1 MNIEISP
8 KEYERE
14 LNWYDGLLYLSLLE
28 IDGKN
33 DWRFP
38 TLNELEHIYKS
49 VNDFGARYYWSSVE
63 YTEDSAD
70 SVGCLG
76 FIFGPRIRNGKHILR
91 YVRPVRTIEPS

>member
-28 IDGKN
+28 IDGKS
-33 DWRFP
+33 DWRLP
-38 TLNELEHIYKS
+38 TFDELEHIYKS
-49 VNDFGARYYWSSVE
+49 VNDFVRAYYWSSAE
-63 YTEDSAD
+63 YTEDSA
-70 SVGCLG
+70 GCLG
-76 FIFGPRIRNGKHILR
+76 FIFGARIRNGKHILR